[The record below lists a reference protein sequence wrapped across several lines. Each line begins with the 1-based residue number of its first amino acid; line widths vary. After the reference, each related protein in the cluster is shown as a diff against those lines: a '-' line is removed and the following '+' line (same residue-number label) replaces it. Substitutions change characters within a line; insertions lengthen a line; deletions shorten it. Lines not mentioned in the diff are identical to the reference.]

1 MPLIS
6 PDFISQNLG
15 ENTKISLWFV
25 KKIKIRSKRQY
36 ENGIHGFLLS
46 VCGRKHGKMHYFCRR
61 YLTTKNTTFMLSL
74 FTGSGIGPTI
84 LYLALSIF
92 IGLLLGKIKIAKI
105 SLGITW
111 VLFVGIAFSACG
123 ISLNAE
129 MLHVIKEFGLILFV
143 VAVGLQV
150 GPGFFRS
157 FKKGGLAMN
166 LMALV
171 NVALGVLIT
180 VIIAK
185 VAHQDLADM
194 AGVYTGAI
202 TNTPGLSAAQQAV
215 TDLGIEG
222 AADRL
227 AAGYA
232 VAYPLA
238 VVGMILTC
246 ILLRPLCRID
256 LAKEPFTLETTATAT
271 ATSKKGKGGFLL
283 IPVFVIIALGIIIG
297 SIPIPVG
304 MKAPIKL
311 GLAGGP
317 LVVAIIGGW
326 LGVKKGWFS
335 TEFTEGQGVHALRE
349 VGIALFLA
357 GVGLGAGGK
366 FVETVQVHYMWVV
379 YGVIITMVPP
389 ILVTLFGRLVLKMNY
404 YTLMGFIG
412 GSHTDPPTLAFA
424 NTVAPESCKL
434 PNMGY
439 ATVYPLTMFLRIFTA
454 QLLVLLAV

>member
-1 MPLIS
+1 MM
-6 PDFISQNLG
+6 N
-15 ENTKISLWFV
+15 
-25 KKIKIRSKRQY
+25 
-36 ENGIHGFLLS
+36 
-46 VCGRKHGKMHYFCRR
+46 
-61 YLTTKNTTFMLSL
+61 L
-74 FTGSGIGPTI
+74 FTGSGVGPTI
-84 LYLALSIF
+84 LYLSLSIF
-92 IGLLLGKIKIAKI
+92 VGLLLGKIKIARI

-111 VLFVGIAFSACG
+111 VLFVGIALSACG

-180 VIIAK
+180 VLIAK
-185 VAHQDLADM
+185 VANQNLSDM

-215 TDLGIEG
+215 NDMGMEG
-222 AADRL
+222 ATDRL

-256 LAKEPFTLETTATAT
+256 LKNEPSTEAVLESQPEKHATP
-271 ATSKKGKGGFLL
+271 TSQRHKANL
-283 IPVFVIIALGIIIG
+283 IPIFVIIAIGIIVG

-326 LGVKKGWFS
+326 LGVNKGWFT
-335 TEFTEGQGVHALRE
+335 TEFTDSHGVWMLRE

-357 GVGLGAGGK
+357 CVGLSAGGQ
-366 FVETVQVHYMWVV
+366 FADTVQEHYMWVV
-379 YGVIITMVPP
+379 YGIIITMVPP
-389 ILVTLFGRLVLKMNY
+389 ILIGLFGRLVLKMNY

-424 NTVAPESCKL
+424 NTVAPEGCKL

>member
-1 MPLIS
+1 MW
-6 PDFISQNLG
+6 FTNL
-15 ENTKISLWFV
+15 
-25 KKIKIRSKRQY
+25 
-36 ENGIHGFLLS
+36 
-46 VCGRKHGKMHYFCRR
+46 
-61 YLTTKNTTFMLSL
+61 LTSGGVGTTVLMLS
-74 FTGSGIGPTI
+74 I
-84 LYLALSIF
+84 SIF
-92 IGLLLGKIKIAKI
+92 AGLLLGKLKVKGI

-111 VLFVGIAFSACG
+111 VLFVGIGLSACG
-123 ISLNAE
+123 IACNHD

-143 VAVGLQV
+143 TAVGLQV
-150 GPGFFRS
+150 GPGFFAS

-166 LMALV
+166 LMAVV
-171 NVALGVLIT
+171 NVALGVGIT
-180 VIIAK
+180 VLIAK
-185 VAHQDLADM
+185 LASQDLTDM

-215 TDLGIEG
+215 GDLGIEG
-222 AADRL
+222 ASERL

-238 VVGMILTC
+238 VVGMIVTC
-246 ILLRPLCRID
+246 LLIRPKD
-256 LAKEPFTLETTATAT
+256 LASEPTTVETAASATA
-271 ATSKKGKGGFLL
+271 AKSSSAKKGGVLL
-283 IPVFVIIALGIIIG
+283 IPIFVIIALGVLLG

-304 MKAPIKL
+304 MKAPVKL

-317 LVVAIIGGW
+317 LVVALIAGW
-326 LGVKKGWFS
+326 LGVKKGWYG
-335 TEFTEGQGVHALRE
+335 TDFTEGQGVHMLRE

-357 GVGLGAGGK
+357 GVGLGAGEK

-389 ILVTLFGRLVLKMNY
+389 LLVAGFGRWVLKMNW
-404 YTLMGFIG
+404 YTLAGFIG

-424 NTVAPESCKL
+424 NNVAPEGCKL

-454 QLLVLLAV
+454 QLLVLMA

>member
-1 MPLIS
+1 M
-6 PDFISQNLG
+6 N
-15 ENTKISLWFV
+15 
-25 KKIKIRSKRQY
+25 
-36 ENGIHGFLLS
+36 
-46 VCGRKHGKMHYFCRR
+46 
-61 YLTTKNTTFMLSL
+61 L
-74 FTGSGIGPTI
+74 FTGSGVGPTI

-92 IGLLLGKIKIAKI
+92 LGLLLGKIKIAKI

-123 ISLNAE
+123 ITLNPE
-129 MLHVIKEFGLILFV
+129 MLHIVKEFGLILFV

-194 AGVYTGAI
+194 AGVYTCAI

-215 TDLGIEG
+215 NDLGIEG
-222 AADRL
+222 GADRL

-238 VVGMILTC
+238 VVGMIMSC
-246 ILLRPLCRID
+246 ILLRAFCRID
-256 LAKEPFTLETTATAT
+256 LNKEPATENALT
-271 ATSKKGKGGFLL
+271 PKSEKQSTPITQRHKVNL
-283 IPVFVIIALGIIIG
+283 IPIFVIIALGVIVG

-335 TEFTEGQGVHALRE
+335 TEFTDSHGVWMLRE

-357 GVGLGAGGK
+357 CVGLSAGGQ
-366 FVETVQVHYMWVV
+366 FVATVQEHYMWVI

-389 ILVTLFGRLVLKMNY
+389 IIITLFGRLVLKMNY

-424 NTVAPESCKL
+424 NTVAPEGCKL

>member
-1 MPLIS
+1 
-6 PDFISQNLG
+6 
-15 ENTKISLWFV
+15 
-25 KKIKIRSKRQY
+25 
-36 ENGIHGFLLS
+36 
-46 VCGRKHGKMHYFCRR
+46 
-61 YLTTKNTTFMLSL
+61 MLNL
-74 FTGSGIGPTI
+74 FTGSGVEPTI
-84 LYLALSIF
+84 LYLSISIF
-92 IGLLLGKIKIAKI
+92 AGLLLGKIKIAKV

-111 VLFVGIAFSACG
+111 VLFVGIALSACG
-123 ISLNAE
+123 ITLNDE

-215 TDLGIEG
+215 NDLGMEG
-222 AADRL
+222 GADRL

-232 VAYPLA
+232 VTYPLA
-238 VVGMILTC
+238 VVGMIMTC

-256 LAKEPFTLETTATAT
+256 LKNEPTAETVLESNPAKQATP
-271 ATSKKGKGGFLL
+271 TSQRHKANL
-283 IPVFVIIALGIIIG
+283 IPIFVIIAIGIIVG

-326 LGVKKGWFS
+326 LGVKKGWFT
-335 TEFTEGQGVHALRE
+335 TEFTDSHGVWMLRE

-357 GVGLGAGGK
+357 AVGLGAGGK

-379 YGVIITMVPP
+379 YGIIITIVPP
-389 ILVTLFGRLVLKMNY
+389 ILVATFGRLVLKMNY

-424 NTVAPESCKL
+424 NTVAPEGCKL

-439 ATVYPLTMFLRIFTA
+439 ATVYPLTMFLRIFSA

>member
-1 MPLIS
+1 
-6 PDFISQNLG
+6 
-15 ENTKISLWFV
+15 
-25 KKIKIRSKRQY
+25 
-36 ENGIHGFLLS
+36 
-46 VCGRKHGKMHYFCRR
+46 
-61 YLTTKNTTFMLSL
+61 MLNL
-74 FTGSGIGPTI
+74 FTGSGVGPTI
-84 LYLALSIF
+84 LYLSVSIF
-92 IGLLLGKIKIAKI
+92 VGLLLGRIKIAKV

-111 VLFVGIAFSACG
+111 VLFVGILISAFG
-123 ISLNAE
+123 VTLNVE
-129 MLHVIKEFGLILFV
+129 MLHIIKEFGLILFV

-171 NVALGVLIT
+171 NVVLGVVIT
-180 VIIAK
+180 VLIAK
-185 VAHQDLADM
+185 LAHQDLADM

-202 TNTPGLSAAQQAV
+202 TNTPGLSAAQHTV
-215 TDLGIEG
+215 IDLGMEG
-222 AADRL
+222 ASHRL

-238 VVGMILTC
+238 VVGMIMTC

-256 LAKEPFTLETTATAT
+256 LKNEPSTDTNLEPKAEKQATP
-271 ATSKKGKGGFLL
+271 TSQRHKVNL
-283 IPVFVIIALGIIIG
+283 IPIFVIIAVGIIVG

-304 MKAPIKL
+304 MDAPIKL

-317 LVVAIIGGW
+317 LVVAIIGSW
-326 LGVKKGWFS
+326 LGVKKGWFT
-335 TEFTEGQGVHALRE
+335 TEFTDSHGVWMLRE

-357 GVGLGAGGK
+357 GVGLGSGGK
-366 FVETVQVHYMWVV
+366 FVDTVQEHYMWVI
-379 YGVIITMVPP
+379 YGVIITVVPP
-389 ILVTLFGRLVLKMNY
+389 ILVATFGRLVLKMNY

-424 NTVAPESCKL
+424 NTVAPEGCKL

>member
-1 MPLIS
+1 MW
-6 PDFISQNLG
+6 FTNL
-15 ENTKISLWFV
+15 
-25 KKIKIRSKRQY
+25 
-36 ENGIHGFLLS
+36 
-46 VCGRKHGKMHYFCRR
+46 
-61 YLTTKNTTFMLSL
+61 LTSGGVGTTVLMLS
-74 FTGSGIGPTI
+74 I
-84 LYLALSIF
+84 SIF
-92 IGLLLGKIKIAKI
+92 AGLLLGKLKVKGI

-111 VLFVGIAFSACG
+111 VLFVGIGLSACG
-123 ISLNAE
+123 IACNHD

-143 VAVGLQV
+143 TAVGLQV
-150 GPGFFRS
+150 GPGFFAS

-166 LMALV
+166 LMAVV
-171 NVALGVLIT
+171 NVALGVGIT
-180 VIIAK
+180 VLIAK
-185 VAHQDLADM
+185 LASQDLTDM

-215 TDLGIEG
+215 GDLGMEG
-222 AADRL
+222 ASERL

-238 VVGMILTC
+238 VVGMIVTC
-246 ILLRPLCRID
+246 LLIRPKD
-256 LAKEPFTLETTATAT
+256 LASEPTTVETAAS
-271 ATSKKGKGGFLL
+271 ATSAKSSSAKKGGVLL
-283 IPVFVIIALGIIIG
+283 IPIFVIIALGVLLG

-304 MKAPIKL
+304 MKAPVKL

-317 LVVAIIGGW
+317 LVVALIAGW
-326 LGVKKGWFS
+326 LGVKKGWYG
-335 TEFTEGQGVHALRE
+335 TDFTEGQGVHMLRE

-357 GVGLGAGGK
+357 GVGLGAGEK

-389 ILVTLFGRLVLKMNY
+389 LLVAGFGRWVLKMNW
-404 YTLMGFIG
+404 YTLAGFIG

-424 NTVAPESCKL
+424 NNVAPEGCKL

-454 QLLVLLAV
+454 QLLVLMA

>member
-1 MPLIS
+1 
-6 PDFISQNLG
+6 
-15 ENTKISLWFV
+15 
-25 KKIKIRSKRQY
+25 
-36 ENGIHGFLLS
+36 
-46 VCGRKHGKMHYFCRR
+46 
-61 YLTTKNTTFMLSL
+61 MLNL
-74 FTGSGIGPTI
+74 FTGSGVGPTI
-84 LYLALSIF
+84 LYLAVSIF
-92 IGLLLGKIKIAKI
+92 LGLLLGRIKIANI

-111 VLFVGIAFSACG
+111 VLFVGIALSAFG
-123 ISLNAE
+123 VSLNAE
-129 MLHVIKEFGLILFV
+129 MLHIIKEFGLILFV

-150 GPGFFRS
+150 GPSFFRS

-180 VIIAK
+180 VLIAK

-215 TDLGIEG
+215 NDLGIAG
-222 AADRL
+222 ASDRL

-238 VVGMILTC
+238 VVGMIVTC
-246 ILLRPLCRID
+246 ILLRPLCRIN
-256 LAKEPFTLETTATAT
+256 LKNEPASDTALETKTEKQATPV
-271 ATSKKGKGGFLL
+271 SQRHKVNL
-283 IPVFVIIALGIIIG
+283 IPIFVIIALGIVVG
-297 SIPIPVG
+297 CIPIPVG

-317 LVVAIIGGW
+317 LVVAIVGSW
-326 LGVKKGWFS
+326 LGVKKGWF
-335 TEFTEGQGVHALRE
+335 TTDFTDSHGVWMLRE

-366 FVETVQVHYMWVV
+366 FVDTVQTHYMWVV

-389 ILVTLFGRLVLKMNY
+389 VLVGLFGRLVLKMNY

-424 NTVAPESCKL
+424 NTVAPEGCKL

-454 QLLVLLAV
+454 QLLVLLAM

>member
-1 MPLIS
+1 MM
-6 PDFISQNLG
+6 N
-15 ENTKISLWFV
+15 
-25 KKIKIRSKRQY
+25 
-36 ENGIHGFLLS
+36 
-46 VCGRKHGKMHYFCRR
+46 
-61 YLTTKNTTFMLSL
+61 L
-74 FTGSGIGPTI
+74 FTGSGVGPTVF
-84 LYLALSIF
+84 YLAVSIF
-92 IGLLLGKIKIAKI
+92 VGLLLGKIKIAKV

-111 VLFVGIAFSACG
+111 VLFVGIALSAIG
-123 ISLNAE
+123 VSLNAE
-129 MLHVIKEFGLILFV
+129 MLHVVKEFGLILFV

-171 NVALGVLIT
+171 NVALGVVIT
-180 VIIAK
+180 IVIAK
-185 VAHQDLADM
+185 VAKQDLADM

-215 TDLGIEG
+215 ADLGVEG
-222 AADRL
+222 GADRL

-232 VAYPLA
+232 VTYPLA
-238 VVGMILTC
+238 VVGMIVSC
-246 ILLRPLCRID
+246 ILLRVFCRID
-256 LAKEPFTLETTATAT
+256 LQKESVSEDSLEPDINKQATPL
-271 ATSKKGKGGFLL
+271 SQRHKVNL
-283 IPVFVIIALGIIIG
+283 IPFFVIIALGIVVG

-304 MKAPIKL
+304 MKAPVKL

-317 LVVAIIGGW
+317 LVMAIIGSW
-326 LGVKKGWFS
+326 LGVKKGWM
-335 TEFTEGQGVHALRE
+335 TTDFTDSHGVWMLRE

-379 YGVIITMVPP
+379 YGVVITMVPP
-389 ILVTLFGRLVLKMNY
+389 MLVATFGRLVLKMNY

-424 NTVAPESCKL
+424 NTVAPEGCKL

-454 QLLVLLAV
+454 QLLVLIAA

>member
-1 MPLIS
+1 MW
-6 PDFISQNLG
+6 FTNLL
-15 ENTKISLWFV
+15 T
-25 KKIKIRSKRQY
+25 
-36 ENGIHGFLLS
+36 NGG
-46 VCGRKHGKMHYFCRR
+46 VG
-61 YLTTKNTTFMLSL
+61 TTVLMLA
-74 FTGSGIGPTI
+74 I
-84 LYLALSIF
+84 SIF
-92 IGLLLGKIKIAKI
+92 LGLLLGKIKVKGIT
-105 SLGITW
+105 LGITW
-111 VLFVGIAFSACG
+111 VLFVGIGLSAVGVAC
-123 ISLNAE
+123 NHD
-129 MLHVIKEFGLILFV
+129 MLHIIKEFGLILFV
-143 VAVGLQV
+143 TAVGLQV

-166 LMALV
+166 IMALV
-171 NVALGVLIT
+171 NVALGVGIT

-185 VAHQDLADM
+185 MANQELTDM

-215 TDLGIEG
+215 GDLGIEG
-222 AADRL
+222 ASERL

-238 VVGMILTC
+238 VVGMIVSCL
-246 ILLRPLCRID
+246 LLRWFCRID
-256 LAKEPFTLETTATAT
+256 LKKEPTEEGQTSQTNQTSATIQ
-271 ATSKKGKGGFLL
+271 TSKKGGILL
-283 IPVFVIIALGIIIG
+283 IPIFIIIALGIMLG

-304 MKAPIKL
+304 MKAPVKL

-317 LVVAIIGGW
+317 LVVALIAGW
-326 LGVKKGWFS
+326 LGVKKGWY
-335 TEFTEGQGVHALRE
+335 TTDFTDGQGVHMLRE

-357 GVGLGAGGK
+357 GVGLGAGQA
-366 FVETVQVHYMWVV
+366 FVATVQTHYMWVV

-389 ILVTLFGRLVLKMNY
+389 ILVTLFGRLVLHLNY

-424 NTVAPESCKL
+424 NNVAPAGCKL

-454 QLLVLLAV
+454 QLLVLIA

>member
-1 MPLIS
+1 
-6 PDFISQNLG
+6 
-15 ENTKISLWFV
+15 
-25 KKIKIRSKRQY
+25 
-36 ENGIHGFLLS
+36 
-46 VCGRKHGKMHYFCRR
+46 
-61 YLTTKNTTFMLSL
+61 MLNL
-74 FTGSGIGPTI
+74 FTGSGVGPTI
-84 LYLALSIF
+84 FYLAVSIF
-92 IGLLLGKIKIAKI
+92 LGLLLGRIKIAKI

-111 VLFVGIAFSACG
+111 VLFVGIAFSAFG
-123 ISLNAE
+123 ICLNAE
-129 MLHVIKEFGLILFV
+129 MLHIIKEFGLILFV

-157 FKKGGLAMN
+157 FKKGGLSMN

-171 NVALGVLIT
+171 NVALGVMMTI
-180 VIIAK
+180 VIAK
-185 VAHQDLADM
+185 LAHQDLADM

-222 AADRL
+222 ASERL

-238 VVGMILTC
+238 VVGMIMTC

-256 LAKEPFTLETTATAT
+256 LKNEPSTETTLKSQPQKQATP
-271 ATSKKGKGGFLL
+271 TSQRHKVNL
-283 IPVFVIIALGIIIG
+283 IPIFVIIALGIVIG

-317 LVVAIIGGW
+317 LVVAIVGGW
-326 LGVKKGWFS
+326 LGVKKGWFG
-335 TEFTEGQGVHALRE
+335 TDFTDSHGVWMLRE

-357 GVGLGAGGK
+357 GVGLGAGGQ
-366 FVETVQVHYMWVV
+366 FVATVQEHYMWVV
-379 YGVIITMVPP
+379 YGIIITMVPP
-389 ILVTLFGRLVLKMNY
+389 ILVGLFGRLVLKMNY

-412 GSHTDPPTLAFA
+412 GAHTDPPTLAFA
-424 NTVAPESCKL
+424 NTVAPEGCKL

>member
-1 MPLIS
+1 MNWIV
-6 PDFISQNLG
+6 NL
-15 ENTKISLWFV
+15 
-25 KKIKIRSKRQY
+25 
-36 ENGIHGFLLS
+36 
-46 VCGRKHGKMHYFCRR
+46 
-61 YLTTKNTTFMLSL
+61 FM
-74 FTGSGIGPTI
+74 GSGVGPTVM
-84 LYLALSIF
+84 YLAISIF
-92 IGLLLGKIKIAKI
+92 AGLLLGRIKVKSV

-111 VLFVGIAFSACG
+111 VLFVGILISALG
-123 ISLNAE
+123 VSLNHD
-129 MLHVIKEFGLILFV
+129 MLHILKEFGLILFV

-166 LMALV
+166 LMALT
-171 NVALGVLIT
+171 NVALGVVIT
-180 VIIAK
+180 YIIAK
-185 VAHQDLADM
+185 AAHQDLADM

-215 TDLGIEG
+215 NDLGIDG

-238 VVGMILTC
+238 VVGMIMTC

-256 LAKEPFTLETTATAT
+256 LKNEPSSEDMLEPQDKKHATPI
-271 ATSKKGKGGFLL
+271 SQRHKVNL
-283 IPVFVIIALGIIIG
+283 IPIFVIIAVGIIVG

-304 MKAPIKL
+304 MKAPVKL

-317 LVVAIIGGW
+317 LVVSIIGSW
-326 LGVKKGWFS
+326 LGVRKGWF
-335 TEFTEGQGVHALRE
+335 TTDFTDSHGVWMLRE

-357 GVGLGAGGK
+357 GVGLGAGGQ
-366 FVETVQVHYMWVV
+366 FMATVQEHYMWVV
-379 YGVIITMVPP
+379 YGVIITVVPP
-389 ILVTLFGRLVLKMNY
+389 ILIGLFGRLVLKMNY

-424 NTVAPESCKL
+424 NTLAPEGCKL

-439 ATVYPLTMFLRIFTA
+439 ATVYPLTMFLRIFSA